1 MDGGKKRMGWWVSG
15 WQVGKKRDGGDGKLD
30 GRRSGLNAGGSELGK
45 EARRSRCDGDG

>member
-1 MDGGKKRMGWWVSG
+1 MDGGKKWGG
-15 WQVGKKRDGGDGKLD
+15 GLVGGRLVRRDGGDGKLD